1 MSAGYCFVNNA
12 AVVARFL
19 QNYTFEDMNKAKK
32 PYGFDLEAIRKHEF
46 STGTATEKKKILIVD
61 IDYHQ

>member
-1 MSAGYCFVNNA
+1 MAAGYCFVNNA
-12 AVVARFL
+12 AVVTRFL

-32 PYGFDLEAIRKHEF
+32 PYGFDLEAIRKQEF
-46 STGTATEKKKILIVD
+46 STGTATENKKILIVD